1 MKKFIYIGLILKCHG
16 GIKRF
21 IYNMSFFC
29 FFLNLIGKRNVLL
42 KETPYSTTKVKNQKR
57 NKLLYRL

>member
-1 MKKFIYIGLILKCHG
+1 MSR